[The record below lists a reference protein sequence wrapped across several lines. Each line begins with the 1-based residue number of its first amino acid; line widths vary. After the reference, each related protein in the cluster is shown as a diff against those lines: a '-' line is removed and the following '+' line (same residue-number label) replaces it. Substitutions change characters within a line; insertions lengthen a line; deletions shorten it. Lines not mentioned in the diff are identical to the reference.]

1 MCVCLRELSFLQ
13 WNGTRYINHTP
24 RTVWMGRNTGPTWYE
39 LYVFCVMCWEVC
51 EKKTISC
58 GGEGSGSWGRGRIW
72 PKYIVWFYF
81 RIFLGY
87 LACSIQLG
95 TCEIPPHPKLN
106 CVLWW
111 CAVGAG
117 NGLSTGDKEPKG
129 KWAFSSEVACFV
141 SVVLNLWLVTSL
153 GSYHIITCEIFAY
166 QFIMVAEL
174 VMK

>member
-1 MCVCLRELSFLQ
+1 MCVWGNSVFFDGMALGILTTLQ
-13 WNGTRYINHTP
+13 GQSEWAGILGQHDMNS
-24 RTVWMGRNTGPTWYE
+24 
-39 LYVFCVMCWEVC
+39 VFCVMCWEVC

-87 LACSIQLG
+87 LARSIQLG
-95 TCEIPPHPKLN
+95 TCEIPPHPTLN

-129 KWAFSSEVACFV
+129 KCAFSSEVACFV

-153 GSYHIITCEIFAY
+153 GSYHITCEIFAY